1 MHTPPSIYVREKM
14 DLCLL
19 FVGSGWTLKT
29 DPPTDA
35 HQQLAFAS
43 ARLQAEGHID
53 GECSGMLASLFWPA

>member
-1 MHTPPSIYVREKM
+1 M

-19 FVGSGWTLKT
+19 FEGSGWTLKADLLT
-29 DPPTDA
+29 AA

-53 GECSGMLASLFWPA
+53 GERSGMLASLFWPA